1 MNITLEKM
9 ESFVERGRSS
19 KRPVHKRPK
28 TRRYVLPT
36 TKLVG
41 QVFERNMKVKK
52 FKNPRI

>member
-1 MNITLEKM
+1 MNITLEKI